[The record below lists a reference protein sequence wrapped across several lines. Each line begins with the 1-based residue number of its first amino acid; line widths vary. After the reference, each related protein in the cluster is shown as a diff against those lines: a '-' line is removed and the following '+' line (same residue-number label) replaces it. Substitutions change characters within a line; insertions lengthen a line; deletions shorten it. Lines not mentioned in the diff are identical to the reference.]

1 MIFNK
6 IFVIFGKTIT
16 IMPYGTTSRRPSVSS
31 TTKPLSQMTKAEK
44 ETRARE
50 MNAEYAKTAT
60 TKVSKGKKV
69 QGGIKPSFT
78 QKLFGGKQRSTA
90 STPKAKKT
98 SSSNPARAER
108 QKARAKG
115 NETVC
120 GPNGC
125 MTRKKMERLQGRPK
139 QRLQGL

>member
-6 IFVIFGKTIT
+6 IFVIFGKTIHT
-16 IMPYGTTSRRPSVSS
+16 MPYGTTSRRPSGSS

-60 TKVSKGKKV
+60 TKISKGKKV
-69 QGGIKPSFT
+69 QGGIKPSFG
-78 QKLFGGKQRSTA
+78 QKLFGGKKRSTA
-90 STPKAKKT
+90 STPKAPK
-98 SSSNPARAER
+98 SYSSNPARAAR
-108 QKARAKG
+108 QKAREKG
-115 NETVC
+115 NEQVC

-125 MTRKKMERLQGRPK
+125 TTRKRIERLRD
-139 QRLQGL
+139 R

>member
-1 MIFNK
+1 MVLNK
-6 IFVIFGKTIT
+6 IFIIFVKTDIT
-16 IMPYGTTSRRPSVSS
+16 MPYGTTSRKPTGSS

-60 TKVSKGKKV
+60 TNVSKGKKV
-69 QGGIKPSFT
+69 QGGIKPSFG
-78 QKLFGGKQRSTA
+78 QKLFGGRSRSTA
-90 STPKAKKT
+90 STPKAKK
-98 SSSNPARAER
+98 SWSSNPARAAR

-120 GPNGC
+120 GPSGC
-125 MTRKKMERLQGRPK
+125 MKRKKIERLRD
-139 QRLQGL
+139 R